1 MNGGAGTGTVGHTAS
16 GPEEDHVTDA
26 TDDVTDGVTEDVA
39 DGFAPVPGV
48 PAEPAPSLEA
58 TDPAVLVAMSQPLR
72 AAIVSELIPSP
83 ATAAELAERL
93 DVPPTRLYY
102 HLDLLEGHGV
112 IRVVATRKVRGVE
125 ERRYRAVARDYRL
138 APEVMERARSEPAI
152 LDEVVEAMFAGV
164 RSELSGVARR
174 LDEVG
179 PDRTILARTRLTL
192 DVDRRREFI
201 RRLRELIEEY
211 GEDDGVE
218 PIGVLIAAYPMEH

>member
-1 MNGGAGTGTVGHTAS
+1 M
-16 GPEEDHVTDA
+16 
-26 TDDVTDGVTEDVA
+26 TED
-39 DGFAPVPGV
+39 GFEPVPG
-48 PAEPAPSLEA
+48 AAGEPAPSFEA
-58 TDPAVLVAMSQPLR
+58 TDPAALVAMSQPLR
-72 AAIVSELIPSP
+72 AAIVSELIPGP

-102 HLDLLEGHGV
+102 HLDLLEEHGL

-125 ERRYRAVARDYRL
+125 ERRYRAAARDYRL

-164 RSELSGVARR
+164 RSELAGLARR

-179 PDRTILARTRLTL
+179 PDRTVLARTRLTL
-192 DVDRRREFI
+192 DPDRRRDFI

-211 GEDDGVE
+211 GEDDGSE
-218 PIGVLIAAYPMEH
+218 PIGVLLAAYPLER